1 MAEEIIFNA
10 HVSSIVNFEKKTG
23 TSVLNA
29 FGDKMSMTNIF
40 ELVKCCS
47 NANDE
52 MIDAYVKANGFDK
65 LAGKLVDALV
75 DSGFLPKVTD
85 EQN

>member
-1 MAEEIIFNA
+1 MAEEIVFNA

-29 FGDKMSMTNIF
+29 FGDNMSMTNLF

-65 LAGKLVDALV
+65 LAEKLVNALV
-75 DSGFLPKVTD
+75 ESGFLPKQPNVAK
-85 EQN
+85 